1 LHFSSDIPASEF
13 NLSIAGRNMT
23 EKSINFDLHM
33 SAKTEGKVIE
43 IWTLRPFRTNYCL
56 FLIKKNLLKRI
67 Y

>member
-1 LHFSSDIPASEF
+1 
-13 NLSIAGRNMT
+13 MT